1 MIATSN
7 GTIYLEGVDE
17 VLRSLGTAGCE
28 VREAA
33 LKAVEQE
40 GMAMTAT
47 AVRNLRDNGTWKN
60 TTGMLANSARVE
72 RVRDTT
78 DGMDSVEV
86 GFFEQTKA
94 TGYAE
99 YVEFGRPPGK
109 FPPPDSMQAW
119 AYKKFQ
125 LHDWR
130 LASSVGF
137 LVGRKIARHGSQPHP
152 FFTPAVQLHQPRLLA
167 RIRAAVEKATRHNNT

>member
-7 GTIYLEGVDE
+7 GAIYLEGVDE
-17 VLRSLGTAGCE
+17 VLRSLANAGRE

-47 AVRNLRDNGTWKN
+47 AVQNLRDNGTWKN
-60 TTGMLANSARVE
+60 TTGTLANSARVE
-72 RVRDTT
+72 RVRDMT

-86 GFFEQTKA
+86 GFFEKTKD

-109 FPPPDSMQAW
+109 LPPLDSIRAW

-125 LHDWR
+125 LHDWD
-130 LASSVGF
+130 LADSIGF
-137 LVGRKIARHGSQPHP
+137 LVAWKIAWHGSRPHP

-167 RIRAAVEKATRHNNT
+167 RIKAAVEKVTRNNNA